1 MLKGKDWIWL
11 VGLLAFV
18 WLLPNAAQ
26 LVRDQQ
32 PYPAVTKDGWSPR
45 RAWQRCRMTPAL
57 ASLTALLLAAAVLS
71 LSRAGEFLYY
81 NF

>member
-1 MLKGKDWIWL
+1 
-11 VGLLAFV
+11 
-18 WLLPNAAQ
+18 
-26 LVRDQQ
+26 
-32 PYPAVTKDGWSPR
+32 
-45 RAWQRCRMTPAL
+45 MTPAW